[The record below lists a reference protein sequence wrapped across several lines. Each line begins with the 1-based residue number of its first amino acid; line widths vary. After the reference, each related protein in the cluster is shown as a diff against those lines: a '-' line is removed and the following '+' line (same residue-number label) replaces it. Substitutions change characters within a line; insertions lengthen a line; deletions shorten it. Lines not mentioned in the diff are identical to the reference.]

1 MVNADNIK
9 FEYIRKDAEDNVIEI
24 ETALDNV
31 NIQVHKGEF
40 VAVLGHNGSGKSTF
54 AKHIN
59 ALLTPD
65 EGTMYIDGEDTR
77 DIDKLYEIRQ
87 KAGMVFQ
94 NPDNQIIAT
103 IVDED
108 VAFGPEN
115 MGVPTGSIA
124 KRVENALKSVGMLHR
139 RKDSP
144 NKLSGGQKQ
153 RVAIAGVMAMHPQCI
168 VLDEPTAMLD
178 PGGREDVIRT
188 ITQLNKEQGITIIL
202 ITHNMDE
209 TVGADKIYV
218 MDHGKVAM
226 EGSPRDIFFRV
237 DELVKI
243 GLEVP
248 FATRMAY
255 QLQRAGLPLKDKILN
270 EEELAE
276 QIVKCADLME
286 INVAGIKD
294 KVPLYARGIA
304 APQEYREPAPSD
316 LAGQSS
322 LILKDVGYVYNP
334 GTAYE
339 KKAISDINLTFTK
352 GEFVCIVGHTG
363 SGKSTLIQHLNGLLK
378 ATQGMVLF
386 CGENVAEK
394 EYPINQLRSKVG
406 LTFQYPEHQLFET
419 TVFRDVAFGPANL
432 GLPKLTVE
440 QQSYEAIKLVG
451 LADDC
456 YDSSPFELSG
466 GQKRR
471 VAIAGVLAMKP
482 DYLVLDEPTAGLDP
496 MGRDEILALLYRI
509 CKENGTT
516 IILVSHSMEDAA
528 RYADRV
534 IVINEGRIAY
544 NDVPER
550 VFVHKKK
557 LESFGLKA
565 PKVTYLMEKLA
576 QNGFP
581 SYPYIIKEEDALE
594 VIKSW
599 FEIE

>member
-1 MVNADNIK
+1 MVNANNIK
-9 FEYIRKDAEDNVIEI
+9 FEYIRKDAEGNVIEI
-24 ETALDNV
+24 ETALDDV
-31 NIQVHKGEF
+31 SIQIQKGQF
-40 VAVLGHNGSGKSTF
+40 IAILGHNGSGKSTF

-65 EGTMYIDGEDTR
+65 EGTVYIDGDDTK
-77 DIDKLYEIRQ
+77 DLDKLYEIRQ

-103 IVDED
+103 VVDED

-124 KRVENALKSVGMLHR
+124 KRVETALKSVGMLNR

-153 RVAIAGVMAMHPQCI
+153 RVAIAGIMAMHPQCI

-188 ITQLNKEQGITIIL
+188 ITKLNKENHITIIL

-209 TVGADKIYV
+209 TIGADKIFV

-226 EGSPRDIFFRV
+226 EGTPNEIFARV
-237 DELVKI
+237 DELTKI

-255 QLQRAGLPLKDKILN
+255 QLQKQGLPLVDTVLN
-270 EEELAE
+270 EDELAE
-276 QIVKCADLME
+276 QIIKCAALME
-286 INVAGIKD
+286 VNFEKMKRNTSSFSKGI
-294 KVPLYARGIA
+294 V
-304 APQEYREPAPSD
+304 APQEYIEPSAAD

-322 LILKDVGYVYNP
+322 LILQDVSYVYSP

-339 KKAISDINLTFTK
+339 KKAVMDVNLTFTK

-363 SGKSTLIQHLNGLLK
+363 SGKSTLIQHLNGLVK
-378 ATQGMVLF
+378 PTNGMVLF

-394 EYPINQLRSKVG
+394 EYPMNKLRSKVG
-406 LTFQYPEHQLFET
+406 LTFQYPEHQLFES
-419 TVFRDVAFGPANL
+419 TVFQDVAFGPTNL
-432 GLPKLTVE
+432 GLPKLKVE

-451 LADDC
+451 LPDDC

-496 MGRDEILALLYRI
+496 KGRDEILELLHRI

-528 RYADRV
+528 RYADRLV
-534 IVINEGRIAY
+534 VLKEGSIAY

-550 VFVHKKK
+550 VFIHKKE
-557 LESFGLKA
+557 LEQLGLKA
-565 PKVTYLMEKLA
+565 PKVTYLMDKLA

-581 SYPYIIKEEDALE
+581 AYPYMIKEEEALE
-594 VIKSW
+594 VIQSW
-599 FEIE
+599 FA